1 MKQLKISL
9 TDDLRRHLEAVS
21 AAAGHNLAE
30 EIRRRLERTLVQDGS
45 DSEMAELLAAI
56 VTFASHVKRET
67 GHAWHRHA
75 GSHEA
80 LCRAIGERLRRLKP
94 EGSAVFRSGGLP
106 DRRTVTVNTHD
117 PVMMGHLIEM
127 FDLHVPRERESA
139 GRREPNQQK
148 HRSKHDGG
156 MNPRTPARPPS
167 SDGTQALRRR

>member
-21 AAAGHNLAE
+21 AAAGHSLAE

-45 DSEMAELLAAI
+45 DPETAELLAAI
-56 VTFASHVKRET
+56 ATFANHVKRET

-80 LCRAIGERLRRLKP
+80 LRRAIGGRLRRLKP

-117 PVMMGHLIEM
+117 PVTMGHLIEM
-127 FDLHVPRERESA
+127 FDVHVPRERENA
-139 GRREPNQQK
+139 DRRKVGSQINE
-148 HRSKHDGG
+148 SVV
-156 MNPRTPARPPS
+156 PS
-167 SDGTQALRRR
+167 MTEK